1 MIKKA
6 LITGITGQDGSYLT
20 ELLLTK
26 GYEVHGIRRRT
37 SSFNTWRIDHLWSNE
52 IHRNKNLFLHDG
64 DMTDSSSLYSVIN
77 RVKPHEIYNL
87 AAQSHVGSSFLT
99 PNYTSQVNGIGV
111 LNLLEAIREC
121 KLVERTKIY
130 QASTSE
136 LFGSSPSP
144 QSEKTAFNPL
154 SPYAISKLYGYEL
167 IKLYRDS
174 YGFFASNGILFNHES
189 SRRGGTFVT
198 QKIVRGLL
206 EFKKTK
212 STLWL
217 GNLDAERDW
226 GHAKDY
232 VEAMWKMLQLDSP
245 VDLVVSTGHKISV
258 KQFADLCAARL
269 GIEYFWEG
277 EANQRRATTQN
288 GDLVIGVSKEYFRPM
303 DVMDLQ
309 GDATLARE
317 LLKWTPS
324 IGINELIDEMILNQT
339 IK

>member
-1 MIKKA
+1 MKKA

-121 KLVERTKIY
+121 NLVERTKIY

-206 EFKKTK
+206 DFKKTK

-232 VEAMWKMLQLDSP
+232 VEAMWRMLQLDSP

-258 KQFADLCAARL
+258 KQFADLCASRL

-277 EANQRRATTQN
+277 EANQRRASTHN

>member
-1 MIKKA
+1 MMKIA

-121 KLVERTKIY
+121 DLVERTKIY

-206 EFKKTK
+206 EFKRTK

-217 GNLDAERDW
+217 GNLDAKRDW

-232 VEAMWKMLQLDSP
+232 VEAMWRMLQLESP

-258 KQFADLCAARL
+258 KQFADLCALRL
-269 GIEYFWEG
+269 GIEYSWEG
-277 EANQRRATTQN
+277 EANQRRATTHN
-288 GDLVIGVSKEYFRPM
+288 GELVIGVSKEYFRPM

-309 GDATLARE
+309 GDSTLARE
-317 LLKWTPS
+317 LLNWAPS
-324 IGINELIDEMILNQT
+324 IGIEELVDEMILNQT

>member
-1 MIKKA
+1 MMKKA

-121 KLVERTKIY
+121 DLVERTKIY

-144 QSEKTAFNPL
+144 QSEETAFNPL

-206 EFKKTK
+206 EFKRTK

-232 VEAMWKMLQLDSP
+232 VEAMWRMLQLDSP

-258 KQFADLCAARL
+258 KQFADLCASRL
-269 GIEYFWEG
+269 GIEYSWEG
-277 EANQRRATTQN
+277 EANQRRASTHN